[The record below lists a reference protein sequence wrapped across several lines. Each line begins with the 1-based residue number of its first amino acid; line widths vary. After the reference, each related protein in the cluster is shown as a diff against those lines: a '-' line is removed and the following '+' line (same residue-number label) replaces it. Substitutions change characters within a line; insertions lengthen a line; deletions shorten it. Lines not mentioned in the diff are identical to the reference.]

1 MSEFLV
7 CHWSDLTKP
16 LYHQTKH
23 QLVVWLKQAKINI
36 WNWALKATILF
47 YKIFYDKEHISPPGK
62 NTCERNSL
70 SLPGTHFVFL
80 ILLFSKFRTQK
91 LFLLLLCPYYLSV
104 NLSSYKFFAFLFHCF
119 TLPLFLFATAFP
131 LDHLGAVTPVFFCYL
146 LFCNSLILILFQLV
160 MILIPFL
167 LLFYFWLLSACKKV
181 RCFYQQEEHVSLP
194 IIINC
199 IWPYYNIY
207 NKENT
212 SIWY

>member
-23 QLVVWLKQAKINI
+23 QLVVRLKQAKINI

-80 ILLFSKFRTQK
+80 ILPFSKFRTQSCSYCFSVPTIYLWIFLPTSFLHFSSTFLICHCFSSWPSRSCYSC
-91 LFLLLLCPYYLSV
+91 LFLLLIILQFSDTYIVSTGDDSDSFSLTV
-104 NLSSYKFFAFLFHCF
+104 
-119 TLPLFLFATAFP
+119 LFLAT
-131 LDHLGAVTPVFFCYL
+131 FCL
-146 LFCNSLILILFQLV
+146 
-160 MILIPFL
+160 
-167 LLFYFWLLSACKKV
+167 
-181 RCFYQQEEHVSLP
+181 
-194 IIINC
+194 
-199 IWPYYNIY
+199 
-207 NKENT
+207 
-212 SIWY
+212 